1 MDDRWLCFMEDDW
14 LYIHRSWS
22 DICVYQVRLRDNE
35 VAEAWVN
42 RDPQQYRET
51 NDATDSRL
59 LSSLLARLAHGEAP

>member
-1 MDDRWLCFMEDDW
+1 MEDDW
-14 LYIHRSWS
+14 IYIHRSWS

-51 NDATDSRL
+51 NDATDSRF